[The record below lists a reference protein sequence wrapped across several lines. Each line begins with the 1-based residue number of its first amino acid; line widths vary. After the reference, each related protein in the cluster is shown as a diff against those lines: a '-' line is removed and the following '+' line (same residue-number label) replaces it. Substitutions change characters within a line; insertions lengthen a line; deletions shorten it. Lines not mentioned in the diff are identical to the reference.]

1 MKKKIINQIEIVLII
16 VLVFSIYK
24 IFSYYKNE
32 KDFKDAMSEYDD
44 NASASKERIVSLVQD
59 KEEQGESAE
68 MTIPEKLKAD
78 FRKKVPDNSEKSDSK
93 IEKSPKDFI
102 NDLAREY
109 NNIVGRI
116 IVDGTEIDFPIVQG
130 EDNYFYLDHDYKN
143 SYNIFGAVFMD
154 FRNTKDF
161 SDFNTVLYGHNVE
174 SGHIFHEL
182 AKLKEDDF
190 VKAHPYI
197 VVDTPDERKIYE
209 IAAVYTA
216 GAYEDYRSP
225 SYDEKNFGEL
235 LNRVAQKNL
244 IDKNTLEGECNMLT
258 LSTCSDIDDRLVV
271 HAVCIK

>member
-1 MKKKIINQIEIVLII
+1 MKKKIINLIEIVLII

-32 KDFKDAMSEYDD
+32 KDFKNTMSEYDY
-44 NASASKERIVSLVQD
+44 NASASKERIASLVKDKDEQD
-59 KEEQGESAE
+59 EKAE
-68 MTIPEKLKAD
+68 MTIPEKLRAD
-78 FRKKVPDNSEKSDSK
+78 FEKSVPKNSEKKESEN
-93 IEKSPKDFI
+93 EKSPKDFI
-102 NDLAREY
+102 NDLASGY
-109 NNIVGRI
+109 KNVVGRI

-143 SYNIFGAVFMD
+143 AYNIFGAVFMD
-154 FRNTKDF
+154 SRNASDF

-174 SGHIFHEL
+174 SGYIFHDL

-190 VKAHPYI
+190 VNSHPYI
-197 VVDTPDERKIYE
+197 IVDTPDERKIYE

-244 IDKNTLEGECNMLT
+244 IDKNILKGEYNMLT